1 MISAEEIQH
10 FTTAGVATIDTPLTA
25 AQIAAASAA
34 FDALLPPPDTG
45 QPPRFRV
52 GQTCSYFDQ
61 PLLDL
66 IQEPFFEEVA
76 RQTLNAERVEFFQTA
91 IVTTYPQPGAAF
103 SFDQHVDIQYC
114 LSDLRATPR
123 RMVCSFFLWLTE
135 VNEQRAPM
143 MFRPGSQWLIAAE
156 RELDE
161 TLRSQPPR
169 VAGVSLAQLPPLAYA
184 EPMPLLARAGQVS
197 VLTTSAVHGASINI
211 ESAPRKVMVITFTA
225 AGVQIELPESQA
237 VLKRQYDGELRQRLR
252 PERAH
257 IVPTVQ

>member
-1 MISAEEIQH
+1 MISTEEIQQ

-25 AQIAAASAA
+25 AQLTAASAV
-34 FDALLPPPDTG
+34 FDVLLPPPDAG

-66 IQEPFFEEVA
+66 IQEPFFEEVT
-76 RQTLNAERVEFFQTA
+76 RRILNAERVEFFQTA
-91 IVTTYPQPGAAF
+91 IVTTYPQPDTPF

-114 LSDLRATPR
+114 FSDLQASPR

-135 VNEQRAPM
+135 VNERRAPL

-156 RELDE
+156 REKDE
-161 TLRSQPPR
+161 ALRLQPPR

-184 EPMPLLARAGQVS
+184 EPIPLLARAGQVS
-197 VLTTSAVHGASINI
+197 VLTTAAVHGASVNI
-211 ESAPRKVMVITFTA
+211 DSEPRKVMVITFNA
-225 AGVQIELPESQA
+225 AGVQIGLPESQA
-237 VLKRQYDGELRQRLR
+237 TLKRQYDGALCPRLR

-257 IVPTVQ
+257 IVSSVQ